1 MDEQNFSQLVNLHRE
16 IQARIT
22 YTEMELSPAELSE
35 HFIIR
40 NIDNSGGIWQSLFL
54 ISDEI
59 KSLTELYD
67 NTESGFFLSLS
78 DATKEEIYKD
88 MVFIMNSCVTL
99 YDKLQTIAP
108 DKMINSV
115 FFGIEENLELMAR
128 IKQFLIDTNLY
139 TG

>member
-1 MDEQNFSQLVNLHRE
+1 MDEQNFSQLVNLIRE
-16 IQARIT
+16 IRARIT
-22 YTEMELSPAELSE
+22 YTEMELSAAELSE
-35 HFIIR
+35 HFLIR
-40 NIDNSGGIWQSLFL
+40 NIDNTGGIWQSLFFL
-54 ISDEI
+54 AGQV

-67 NTESGFFLSLS
+67 NTENGFFLSVS
-78 DATKEEIYKD
+78 DTTKEEICKD

-99 YDKLQTIAP
+99 YVKLQTTAP